1 MPKDNKPY
9 RILVIEDN
17 PGDFTIV
24 EDFLTE
30 QIAAPVIVHSDN
42 FKRTMEIMSA
52 GNPLFDVI
60 LLDLSL
66 SDKGGQELVTEILR
80 IAPFIPVI
88 ILTGYSDINFSIKSI
103 SLGIIDYLLK

>member
-1 MPKDNKPY
+1 
-9 RILVIEDN
+9 VIEDN

-30 QIAAPVIVHSDN
+30 QIAAPVIVHADN
-42 FKRTMEIMSA
+42 FKKTMEIMSA

-66 SDKGGQELVTEILR
+66 SDKSGQELVTEILR
-80 IAPFIPVI
+80 IAPFIPV
-88 ILTGYSDINFSIKSI
+88 SF
-103 SLGIIDYLLK
+103 